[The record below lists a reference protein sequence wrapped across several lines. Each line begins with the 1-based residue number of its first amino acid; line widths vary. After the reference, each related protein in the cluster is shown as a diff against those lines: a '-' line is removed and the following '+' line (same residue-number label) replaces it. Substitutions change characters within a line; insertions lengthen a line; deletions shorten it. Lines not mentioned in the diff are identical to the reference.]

1 MNRINQKLK
10 ENKKLL
16 SIYFTAGYPNLNDTV
31 TIIQDLEKSGVD
43 MIEIGLPF
51 SDPLADGPTIQSSST
66 QALKNGMTTDVLFSQ
81 LKDIRKSVNIPLI
94 IMGYFNPMLQYGV
107 EAFCKKCAEIG
118 IDGLIIPDLP
128 VDVYNEQYKATFEK
142 YGLINVFLITPQTS
156 VERINFIDSISNG
169 FIYMVSSA
177 SVTGGNSGFGDE
189 QTKYFKRIA
198 EMNLKNPQIIG
209 FGISNNETFTQATT
223 HAKGAI
229 IGSAFIKYLTKNG
242 VNTITNFVSSILK

>member
-1 MNRINQKLK
+1 M
-10 ENKKLL
+10 
-16 SIYFTAGYPNLNDTV
+16 
-31 TIIQDLEKSGVD
+31 
-43 MIEIGLPF
+43 
-51 SDPLADGPTIQSSST
+51 
-66 QALKNGMTTDVLFSQ
+66 
-81 LKDIRKSVNIPLI
+81 
-94 IMGYFNPMLQYGV
+94 
-107 EAFCKKCAEIG
+107 
-118 IDGLIIPDLP
+118 
-128 VDVYNEQYKATFEK
+128 
-142 YGLINVFLITPQTS
+142 FLITPQTN

-177 SVTGGNSGFGDE
+177 SVTGSNSGFGDE